1 MVVECSI
8 CFDTI
13 VDETKLNKCGHTFHY
28 NCIKEWC
35 DINQT
40 CPICRE
46 DTSPQFVQKNL
57 NNTVLVFDVSNN
69 VFIIENIEVVRNGLL
84 RTRNIILIR
93 STIQNIENR
102 RSRVIFKKY
111 KEEKI
116 GLKVKTKYFKYINKQ
131 TLGNRKH
138 KIIRNKYNQLGR
150 AIF

>member
-28 NCIKEWC
+28 DCIKEWF

-46 DTSPQFVQKNL
+46 DTSPQFIQKNL
-57 NNTVLVFDVSNN
+57 NNTVLVFDV
-69 VFIIENIEVVRNGLL
+69 FIRDNIDVVRNGLL
-84 RTRNIILIR
+84 RTLNSMLIR

-111 KEEKI
+111 KEDKI
-116 GLKVKTKYFKYINKQ
+116 GLEVKLNILN
-131 TLGNRKH
+131 
-138 KIIRNKYNQLGR
+138 I
-150 AIF
+150 